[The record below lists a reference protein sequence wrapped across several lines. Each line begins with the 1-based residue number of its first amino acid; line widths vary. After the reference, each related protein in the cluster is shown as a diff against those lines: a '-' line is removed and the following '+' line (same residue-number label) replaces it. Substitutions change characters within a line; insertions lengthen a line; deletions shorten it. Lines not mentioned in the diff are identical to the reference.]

1 MSQCD
6 NAHIVAIFV
15 VYLLIFIVPQIV
27 IIAHTF
33 IRKMPSPNMLGAICF
48 LSAMGL
54 LVCMFVFFAMR
65 GGVVFHDKL
74 SDTEY
79 GIAQLYKTFFRYP
92 LVYLFATL
100 AIVYSIYAVQQFLH
114 NKDIKQLIVHCIAI
128 VAWITAFIVNLVYI
142 SKYYSYH
149 DAITVFAVNWC
160 MTGVAVIAE
169 LALLF
174 VLLHKKLKAEKA
186 FQAKKTT

>member
-1 MSQCD
+1 MTNKFSSPSFVIHSILAAFFLSVLIAFICKVYEGAYMSQCD
-6 NAHIVAIFV
+6 NAHISAIFV

-48 LSAMGL
+48 LSAIGL

-65 GGVVFHDKL
+65 GGGVVFHDKL

-114 NKDIKQLIVHCIAI
+114 NKDIK
-128 VAWITAFIVNLVYI
+128 
-142 SKYYSYH
+142 
-149 DAITVFAVNWC
+149 
-160 MTGVAVIAE
+160 
-169 LALLF
+169 
-174 VLLHKKLKAEKA
+174 
-186 FQAKKTT
+186 